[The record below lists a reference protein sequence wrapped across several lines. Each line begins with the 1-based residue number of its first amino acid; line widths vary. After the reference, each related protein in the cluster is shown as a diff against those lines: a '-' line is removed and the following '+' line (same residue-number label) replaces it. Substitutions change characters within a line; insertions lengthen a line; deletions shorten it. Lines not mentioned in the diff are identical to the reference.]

1 MFSKKLVPMTF
12 SVPIYI
18 ILDHVFLTCIHKEAL
33 KK

>member
-1 MFSKKLVPMTF
+1 MFSEKLVPI